1 VKWFAGSDHAG
12 YRLKQR
18 LCEVLR
24 ALGDE
29 VEDLGTHSEGSVDYP
44 EYGVAVAR
52 RVVAEPGAL
61 GLLVCGSGNG
71 IAMAANRI
79 PGVRAAVATCEY
91 AARMAR
97 AHNDAN
103 VVAFGQRITGEGIA
117 EEALRAFRDTAFE
130 GGRHQRRLDKLEAL
144 AAPAAAAS
152 DTTEPDTTESD
163 VAVLDTVESDAE
175 REGRR

>member
-29 VEDLGTHSEGSVDYP
+29 VTDLGTDSEASVDYP
-44 EYGVAVAR
+44 DYGAAVGR
-52 RVVAEPGAL
+52 RVAAEPGTL

-79 PGVRAAVATCEY
+79 AGARAAVATCEY

-103 VVAFGQRITGEGIA
+103 VIAFGQRITGEGVA
-117 EEALRAFRDTAFE
+117 EEALRAFRESAFE
-130 GGRHQRRLDKLEAL
+130 GGRHQRRVDKLEAL
-144 AAPAAAAS
+144 SAAPAGA
-152 DTTEPDTTESD
+152 PK
-163 VAVLDTVESDAE
+163 
-175 REGRR
+175 GRD